1 MRPHGGDY
9 GARSFRFP
17 VPTCRHSGYPPG
29 WATFINPDSQA
40 VTPPAIVN
48 TPIKPLLAFALM
60 GTAVLCFSLVDAT
73 AKWLT
78 GGYDPWQIVFVSRI
92 VPVVLAIFLAYRE
105 TGNAFNFYTRFPK
118 LQILRA
124 ALTVPMIW
132 CFFTG
137 LASMPLAEAITIAFA
152 APLFITILSRL
163 ILGEQIGRRRWSAV
177 ALGFV
182 GVLVALRPGFGGLGI
197 GPLLVIISAFAY
209 ALSMVL
215 LRRFAGQEPTHN
227 IFFYSS
233 IGAFVVAGFN
243 SIPIWIQPD
252 AIDWGL
258 FLLVGVWGVF
268 GGYAVIRAYRL
279 GEASMLAPLEYTA
292 LIWSII
298 FDLWLFNLTPIPAVL
313 VGAAIIIGSNVYI
326 AHREHQLRKATAK

>member
-1 MRPHGGDY
+1 M
-9 GARSFRFP
+9 A
-17 VPTCRHSGYPPG
+17 
-29 WATFINPDSQA
+29 
-40 VTPPAIVN
+40 PPAIVN
-48 TPIKPLLAFALM
+48 TPIKPLLAFVLM

-78 GGYDPWQIVFVSRI
+78 VGYDAWQIVFVSRA
-92 VPVVLAIFLAYRE
+92 VPILVAMVLAYRE

-118 LQILRA
+118 VQILRA

-137 LASMPLAEAITIAFA
+137 LKSMPLAEAITIAFA
-152 APLFITILSRL
+152 APLFITMLSRP
-163 ILGEQIGRRRWSAV
+163 ILGELIGPRRWSAV
-177 ALGFV
+177 AIGFV
-182 GVLVALRPGFGGLGI
+182 GVMVALRPGFGGMGI
-197 GPLLVIISAFAY
+197 GPILVIISAFAY

-227 IFFYSS
+227 ILFYSAV
-233 IGAFVVAGFN
+233 GAFVVGGFN
-243 SIPIWIQPD
+243 SIPVWVVPD

-258 FLLVGVWGVF
+258 LVLVGVWGVF
-268 GGYAVIRAYRL
+268 GSYAVIRAYRL

-292 LIWSII
+292 LIWSIM
-298 FDLWLFNLTPIPAVL
+298 FDLWLFHLTPVPAVL

-326 AHREHQLRKATAK
+326 AHREHQLAKAVR